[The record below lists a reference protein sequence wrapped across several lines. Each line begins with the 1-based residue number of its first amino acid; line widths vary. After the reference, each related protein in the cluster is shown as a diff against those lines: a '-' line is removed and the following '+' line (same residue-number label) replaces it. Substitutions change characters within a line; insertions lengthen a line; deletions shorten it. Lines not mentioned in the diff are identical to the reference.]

1 MRAHW
6 EGTTGP
12 ARGQGGSDLPG
23 EFCGAGGWRGLLAPP
38 SGVLGIVGDKKRSC
52 APRNRAC
59 FSCAPQGQLL
69 WGGVGGGGRVPEET
83 DPCRGEDRVWAFNSP
98 TPTPG
103 TSSRAETECY

>member
-52 APRNRAC
+52 VPHETEPVSPALPRDSYSGR
-59 FSCAPQGQLL
+59 
-69 WGGVGGGGRVPEET
+69 GGGRWQSP
-83 DPCRGEDRVWAFNSP
+83 RGDRSLQ
-98 TPTPG
+98 G
-103 TSSRAETECY
+103 